1 MTEVSLSERA
11 LVFSGAVPKFHI
23 EKLVGNT
30 HISTHVLVSPHSV
43 ERHCPFADFCEGSR
57 MVTDPP

>member
-1 MTEVSLSERA
+1 MSMTEVSLSERA

-43 ERHCPFADFCEGSR
+43 ERHCPFG
-57 MVTDPP
+57 